1 MINKKVTIYICIYI
15 YSFHFASFQDVR
27 LRMDSMAIVE
37 HKTDKK
43 AAYLKLVENNR
54 VVLIMLFF

>member
-1 MINKKVTIYICIYI
+1 
-15 YSFHFASFQDVR
+15 
-27 LRMDSMAIVE
+27 MAIVE

-54 VVLIMLFF
+54 VVLIMLFFNASSFCFHAHRNLTVILRNMTSG

>member
-1 MINKKVTIYICIYI
+1 
-15 YSFHFASFQDVR
+15 
-27 LRMDSMAIVE
+27 MAIVE